1 MTRAL
6 RRIRDGLIA
15 APLLAFGV
23 LLSWLRPRDA
33 LRVGGLLG
41 RGWMRLRLPRVGVV
55 RTNLALALPEKDER
69 EREEIARLHFEHLGR
84 TLAEIALLHGPHRHA
99 LLEGFRIEGIE
110 HYEAVL
116 VAEEEAGRSGGMLI
130 LSAHFGNWELGG
142 LAMANRGYPLAAVHH
157 EIENE
162 AIRWAVQAWR
172 TSTGMETLEL
182 GRAGLALFRA
192 LSRGQLVALL
202 CDQNA
207 GRDEG
212 AFAPFFGT
220 LASTRYGP
228 LRIAMAR
235 GVPLLPVFFYRESTE
250 PLRHVAR
257 AFPALELEKAPPGA
271 DTAESD
277 EVLRR
282 NLARMKRRHRRR
294 HPSGAR
300 AMALGPQ
307 ALAHTPG
314 RLAEALL
321 KERLP
326 RSCLRPAFRRVQAA
340 FSRTGRLPSET
351 RIGLPMPRTL

>member
-6 RRIRDGLIA
+6 RRIRDGVVA
-15 APLLAFGV
+15 APLFAIGL
-23 LLSWLRPRDA
+23 LLSWLRPNDA
-33 LRVGGLLG
+33 LRTGALLG
-41 RGWMRLRLPRVGVV
+41 RGWFSLRAPRVAVV
-55 RTNLALALPEKDER
+55 RRNLALAFAEKSEA
-69 EREEIARLHFEHLGR
+69 EREELARLHFEHLGR

-99 LLEGFRIEGIE
+99 LLEGFRMEGLE

-116 VAEEEAGRSGGMLI
+116 RAEEAAGRSGGMLI

-172 TSTGMETLEL
+172 TSTGMDTLEL

-212 AFAPFFGT
+212 DFAPFFGT
-220 LASTRYGP
+220 LASTRDGP

-257 AFPALELEKAPPGA
+257 AFPALEL
-271 DTAESD
+271 AETPRDASD
-277 EVLRR
+277 AQASAVIRR
-282 NLARMKRRHRRR
+282 NLERMNAAIEEAIRVAPEQWLWVHKRWR
-294 HPSGAR
+294 
-300 AMALGPQ
+300 
-307 ALAHTPG
+307 T
-314 RLAEALL
+314 
-321 KERLP
+321 
-326 RSCLRPAFRRVQAA
+326 RPA
-340 FSRTGRLPSET
+340 GEPKLY
-351 RIGLPMPRTL
+351 